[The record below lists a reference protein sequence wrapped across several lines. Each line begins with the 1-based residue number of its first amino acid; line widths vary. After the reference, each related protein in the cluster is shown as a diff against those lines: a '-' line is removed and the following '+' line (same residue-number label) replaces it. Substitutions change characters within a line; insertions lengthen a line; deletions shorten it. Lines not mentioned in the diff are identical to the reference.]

1 MVMPME
7 CSVETLHEIGSLV
20 ATADPLHEALDR
32 VVELIASVIPCD
44 ACIIYTLETKELVLR
59 ASLVPH
65 PGVVDR
71 LTLAVGQGI
80 TGWVAEHREPVAV
93 GQSAFRDPRFQFFQE
108 LPEDRYEALLSVPLL
123 SGGQTVG
130 VINLHHRL
138 PHRHTSEEIKF
149 VSTIGFLVGS
159 EVERA
164 RLESEVNVLT
174 ERLEARKVVERAKG
188 ILQSSMGV
196 TEAEAYHTLQRQS
209 RQRRKPMKEI
219 AEAILLAEEVRERR
233 V

>member
-1 MVMPME
+1 MDRH
-7 CSVETLHEIGSLV
+7 VETLHEIGSLV
-20 ATADPLHEALDR
+20 AFADPLHDVLDR
-32 VVELIASVIPCD
+32 VVELIHSMIPCD
-44 ACIIYTLETKELVLR
+44 ACIIYTLESNELILR
-59 ASLVPH
+59 ASLPPH

-71 LTLAVGQGI
+71 LTLAIGQGI
-80 TGWVAEHREPVAV
+80 TGWVAEHRQPVAV
-93 GQSAFRDPRFQFFQE
+93 GESAFSDPRFQFFKE

-138 PHRHTSEEIKF
+138 PHFHTAEEIKF
-149 VSTIGFLVGS
+149 VSMIGFLVGS

-164 RLESEVNVLT
+164 RLESQVSELT

-188 ILQSSMGV
+188 ILQISMGV
-196 TEAEAYHTLQRQS
+196 SEEEAYRTLQRQS
-209 RQRRKPMKEI
+209 RQRRKPMKEL